1 MSSLLVFRRML
12 VEEYRMHTEL
22 FGRGRFIGFPL
33 FTAVLVAGGVW
44 LLEATG
50 TNLESIIAGLFVLV
64 FLFGLQVGTIGL
76 IGRDAMRNLLGDIT
90 LLVFSGRTL
99 PISRRQLLATFLLKD
114 LVYYIGLFLT
124 PIALGFLPLVT
135 AGEMSFGAVGILW
148 VALSA
153 TFAFGAGAS
162 LALAG
167 IATRSVG
174 AIVAVIVSLVGVF
187 VAAPELLVTVSPYG
201 LYANPGIESAIAS
214 IVGVLTVLIA
224 GPLLF
229 EPPTG
234 GGVRRIENRRFNQ
247 LADRGGFFF
256 ARSVLEVARS
266 SGSVW
271 KVIFSLGILF
281 AVAALVLERVVAA
294 TALEPSA
301 GIAFGT
307 LLGLG
312 SFTTYNWVTQLDD
325 NREYLRYPVSY
336 SAVFAGKFRAFL
348 ALSLPTGVGYLALA
362 GIWYPGFEL
371 LLGVLVFPLVSIYVF
386 GVTAYLTGLSPNEL
400 LFNTPLFALYG
411 AALASVAV
419 PLLVAALAF
428 GEFPVYSTLFSLVLA
443 VATAVVGLLLVQ
455 ASGKKW
461 ERSLRAQ

>member
-22 FGRGRFIGFPL
+22 FGRGRFVGFPL
-33 FTAVLVAGGVW
+33 FTAALVAGGVW

-76 IGRDAMRNLLGDIT
+76 IGRDAMRNVLGDVT

-99 PISRRQLLATFLLKD
+99 PISRRKLLATFLLKD

-135 AGEMSFGAVGILW
+135 TGDMSLSTVGVLW
-148 VALSA
+148 IALSA
-153 TFAFGAGAS
+153 TFAFGAGTS

-167 IATRSVG
+167 IATRNVG
-174 AIVAVIVSLVGVF
+174 AIVALIVILVGVL
-187 VAAPELLVTVSPYG
+187 VAAPDVLVALSPYG
-201 LYANPGIESAIAS
+201 LYANPGIESAVAS
-214 IVGVLTVLIA
+214 IVGVVTVLIA

-229 EPPTG
+229 EPPTS
-234 GGVRRIENRRFNQ
+234 GGVRRIESRRFNH
-247 LADRGGFFF
+247 LADRGGVFF
-256 ARSVLEVARS
+256 ARSLLEVTRS

-312 SFTTYNWVTQLDD
+312 AFTTYNWVTQL
-325 NREYLRYPVSY
+325 NETREYLRYPVSY
-336 SAVFAGKFRAFL
+336 STVFAGKFRAFL
-348 ALSLPTGVGYLALA
+348 TLSLPTGVGYLALA
-362 GIWYPGFEL
+362 GIWYPRLEL
-371 LLGVLVFPLVSIYVF
+371 LLGVLIFPLVSIYVF

-411 AALASVAV
+411 AALAVVAV

-428 GEFPVYSTLFSLVLA
+428 GEFPRYSVGF
-443 VATAVVGLLLVQ
+443 AVVFSVLTAAVG
-455 ASGKKW
+455 AFFIRKSGPRW
-461 ERSLRAQ
+461 SRRLR

>member
-76 IGRDAMRNLLGDIT
+76 IGRDAMRNVLGDVT

-99 PISRRQLLATFLLKD
+99 PISRRKLLATFLLKD

-124 PIALGFLPLVT
+124 PIAVGFLPLVT
-135 AGEMSFGAVGILW
+135 ADELTLGGVVMLW
-148 VALSA
+148 IALSA

-167 IATRSVG
+167 IATRNVG
-174 AIVAVIVSLVGVF
+174 AIVVLLVSLVGIFLV
-187 VAAPELLVTVSPYG
+187 APEHFVTVSPYG
-201 LYANPGIESAIAS
+201 LYANPGIEAAVAS
-214 IVGVLTVLIA
+214 FVGVVAVLIA

-229 EPPTG
+229 EPPTS
-234 GGVRRIENRRFNQ
+234 GGVRRIENRRFTR
-247 LADRGGFFF
+247 LADRGGVFF
-256 ARSVLEVARS
+256 ARSLLEVARS

-281 AVAALVLERVVAA
+281 AVAALVLERVVVA

-312 SFTTYNWVTQLDD
+312 AFTTYNWVTQLSD

-348 ALSLPTGVGYLALA
+348 TLSLPTGMGYLAFA

-371 LLGVLVFPLVSIYVF
+371 LLGVLIFPLVSIYVF

-400 LFNTPLFALYG
+400 LFNTPLFAVYG
-411 AALASVAV
+411 VALAVVAV

-428 GEFPVYSTLFSLVLA
+428 GEFPLYASLFSLGLA
-443 VATAVVGLLLVQ
+443 VATAAVGLLLVQ
-455 ASGKKW
+455 ASSKKW
-461 ERSLRAQ
+461 ERSVRAQ